1 MYKGIVWDLDGTLL
15 DTLDDL
21 TDAVNAALGMHGLPQ
36 KTKDEVRKAVGN
48 GIRKLIERT
57 VPAETDEVT
66 TNAVFVSFKEYYKD
80 HMNDK
85 TASYEGITDLLR
97 SLSDRGVRMAVVSNK
112 ADFATAELCRIYF
125 GGVIDV
131 AIGQRDG
138 VPKKPSPDAVF
149 TALAELG
156 VTAAE
161 AVFIG
166 DSDVDVLTGMNAGM
180 DVIAVSWGFRTAD
193 SLKAAGADRI
203 ADTPKTLGEML
214 LSAR

>member
-21 TDAVNAALGMHGLPQ
+21 TDAVNAALGMHGLPK

-57 VPAETDEVT
+57 VPAETDEAT

-85 TASYEGITDLLR
+85 TAPYEGITDLLR
-97 SLSDRGVRMAVVSNK
+97 ALSDKGVKMAVVSNK
-112 ADFATAELCRIYF
+112 ADFATSELCRIYF

-138 VPKKPSPDAVF
+138 VPKKPAPDAVF
-149 TALAELG
+149 TALAEMG
-156 VTAAE
+156 VTASE
-161 AVFIG
+161 SVFIG

-180 DVIAVSWGFRTAD
+180 DVIAVSWGFRPAD
-193 SLKAAGADRI
+193 SLKAAGASMI